1 MTAKDGEEGLEI
13 IRSQKPH
20 AVITDI
26 NMPKLDGK
34 ALCEQSDPLKREWP
48 FLTIV
53 VTCRISPD
61 ETLWIEKMQDT
72 IFMEKPFSP
81 KKIIEQIEKY
91 SETAG

>member
-1 MTAKDGEEGLEI
+1 M
-13 IRSQKPH
+13 
-20 AVITDI
+20 
-26 NMPKLDGK
+26 
-34 ALCEQSDPLKREWP
+34 
-48 FLTIV
+48 TIV